1 MATSAEL
8 ISLYGDLRATL
19 LARHFAVGRYFRAN
33 YVSIDNRLGVLH
45 AGGSPSSGDIDDR
58 DLGCDRE
65 IVRPSTYASAVDL
78 LGKDSAT
85 QTLER
90 WRVADHD
97 RENPLLF
104 SGQLLICL
112 AVEHHLGRRVAPII
126 KTALHSIATMYK
138 FDQEHFRGYPIRYDA
153 ITSDH
158 WVTRSENGRVK
169 PRYCCRF
176 FLSPDRNSYLYCTP
190 FQNPRYTPFI
200 PVEQFKRM
208 REQEKMDYHN
218 ARQRSLSWH
227 RRWEPSMDELVGLI
241 MGYDIVFRL
250 VDDQDIR
257 DEVRRQVNNLGD
269 YLAEHGYLLVRPGGG
284 FTALGASGAI
294 PAFEFPWQRVFERI
308 TGNRYE
314 PRVGFEGACGKAGV
328 WDCLA
333 GPVAWATVA
342 GVVVAVAVSVIST
355 WLVGGILGGVIG
367 ILALITGIP
376 LGIIVARA
384 LAILSHSDCFDV
396 WAWPGYKKDELD
408 ETGKR
413 KEPQKDTRAQDE
425 FVLAY
430 LLKKLPLVFRFRSY
444 VDFLA
449 KHKGGWTAQHPP
461 YVALTG
467 LGDAD
472 GTVRSAYLAFLPER
486 RKHSL
491 AWEAPWVEGGW
502 HHECDM
508 YAANPF
514 ASAVA
519 VVLGAGEDEERNLVQ
534 LLHRWYVHLVG
545 HGRDWEL
552 ADGGGGTVMEGFRP
566 ALPFMAAL
574 ALSWL
579 HAKRRADAG
588 SPPPAAFGFPVPPTT
603 SDLFPEPR
611 IPRTVRDKAASGEV
625 VLPEDT
631 WGDAG
636 WTPGSKF
643 SGNLFD
649 TSTPPPKQG
658 EPPPPDLKPPE
669 QKQLLPETTITVSEA
684 DWDVDTGVELNPEDE
699 YVIEASGEIWAGVW
713 ATGTNGPDGWRNIEY
728 DHKFPVHGWPD
739 GHPYALIGKV
749 GANGYFFVGS
759 RFPKNDPDREL
770 YLGPGTQRL
779 WLRTNDDVPGNGSK
793 REPGKAFT
801 CRIKVWR

>member
-1 MATSAEL
+1 MVVRSAHHQNSTPL
-8 ISLYGDLRATL
+8 
-19 LARHFAVGRYFRAN
+19 N
-33 YVSIDNRLGVLH
+33 C
-45 AGGSPSSGDIDDR
+45 DDVQ
-58 DLGCDRE
+58 
-65 IVRPSTYASAVDL
+65 VRP
-78 LGKDSAT
+78 G
-85 QTLER
+85 TLPAIR
-90 WRVADHD
+90 
-97 RENPLLF
+97 
-104 SGQLLICL
+104 S
-112 AVEHHLGRRVAPII
+112 
-126 KTALHSIATMYK
+126 
-138 FDQEHFRGYPIRYDA
+138 RYDA

-314 PRVGFEGACGKAGV
+314 PRRVRGRMRQGGRVGLPGGTGRVGHGSGRCRGGRRVRDFH
-328 WDCLA
+328 LA
-333 GPVAWATVA
+333 GRWYSRRGDRHTRSDHRYSPRDHSRS
-342 GVVVAVAVSVIST
+342 GVGH
-355 WLVGGILGGVIG
+355 LEPQRLFRRVG
-367 ILALITGIP
+367 
-376 LGIIVARA
+376 VAR
-384 LAILSHSDCFDV
+384 IQ
-396 WAWPGYKKDELD
+396 KDELD

-519 VVLGAGEDEERNLVQ
+519 VVLGGRRGRGTQPRAVAPSVVRPSRWPWTGLGTRGRGWRHRHGGVQ
-534 LLHRWYVHLVG
+534 ARAAV
-545 HGRDWEL
+545 HGRAGTEL
-552 ADGGGGTVMEGFRP
+552 ASRK
-566 ALPFMAAL
+566 AAQT
-574 ALSWL
+574 
-579 HAKRRADAG
+579 G
-588 SPPPAAFGFPVPPTT
+588 SPPPLR
-603 SDLFPEPR
+603 SDFRCHPR
-611 IPRTVRDKAASGEV
+611 RRICSPSRDPAYGSRQGSRGGEV

-631 WGDAG
+631 WGDAWLDAWKQVQAATSSTHRHRRQNRG
-636 WTPGSKF
+636 TATARPEATRAEAAPARDHHYRQRGGLGRGYRGRTQSGGRIRYRSVGRNPGRRLGNRDKRTRRLEKHRLRSQIPGPRMARRPSVRAHRQGGRERLLF
-643 SGNLFD
+643 SSDRDFRRTILTANY
-649 TSTPPPKQG
+649 TSA
-658 EPPPPDLKPPE
+658 PE
-669 QKQLLPETTITVSEA
+669 RSGSGYGRTTT
-684 DWDVDTGVELNPEDE
+684 
-699 YVIEASGEIWAGVW
+699 
-713 ATGTNGPDGWRNIEY
+713 
-728 DHKFPVHGWPD
+728 FPVTAPSAS
-739 GHPYALIGKV
+739 PA
-749 GANGYFFVGS
+749 
-759 RFPKNDPDREL
+759 
-770 YLGPGTQRL
+770 RL
-779 WLRTNDDVPGNGSK
+779 SPAV
-793 REPGKAFT
+793 
-801 CRIKVWR
+801 